1 MLAIITAVTRNGG
14 FGLGEKEGKKKEES
28 RVQGMHELIPFL
40 LKKLFEI
47 GVFSI

>member
-1 MLAIITAVTRNGG
+1 LVW
-14 FGLGEKEGKKKEES
+14 GKKKEKKEEES
-28 RVQGMHELIPFL
+28 RVEGMHELIPFL

>member
-1 MLAIITAVTRNGG
+1 LLAIITAVTRNGG
-14 FGLGEKEGKKKEES
+14 FGLGEKKEES